1 MVLHLGGLIFGES
14 YLRNHFCVNI
24 LMSLYAWGIIFG
36 VVRYILDLVVIFP
49 VSLLINFFQMD
60 FDLVTGKYRLH
71 QKR

>member
-14 YLRNHFCVNI
+14 YIRNHFCVNI
-24 LMSLYAWGIIFG
+24 LMNAWGIIFG
-36 VVRYILDLVVIFP
+36 VVRYILELVVIFT

-60 FDLVTGKYRLH
+60 FDLVTRKYRLH